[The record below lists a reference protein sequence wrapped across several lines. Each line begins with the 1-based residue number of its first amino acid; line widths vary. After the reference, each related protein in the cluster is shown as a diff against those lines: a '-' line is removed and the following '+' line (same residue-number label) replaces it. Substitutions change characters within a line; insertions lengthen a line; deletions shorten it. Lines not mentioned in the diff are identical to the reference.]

1 MRNHSDQRLISSNNS
16 RHFSLKELGMLKM
29 HKANLNELSRLGAQE
44 LFDITTSFE
53 REFRLL

>member
-1 MRNHSDQRLISSNNS
+1 
-16 RHFSLKELGMLKM
+16 MLKM